1 MSTMMITLYG
11 AEKTLNEHSLS
22 LFDDI
27 VLPSE
32 FDKDTLINNIILRG
46 AEFEVLYSN
55 LDFFREA
62 VGLWF
67 KVKYKT
73 FDKWIKAALIEY
85 KPLENYSMTETF
97 TDTGNAN
104 FSNNSTITTDRT
116 NLSDVSAFD
125 SSTYSPSTKDKTDGT
140 DTNNASGTSGNSNTH
155 TGSRT
160 GNIGV
165 TTSQQMLESEYKI
178 AAWNVYE
185 HVADMFVGDFC
196 LIVY

>member
-11 AEKTLNEHSLS
+11 AEKTLNAHNLS
-22 LFDDI
+22 LFDNI
-27 VLPSE
+27 ALPSE
-32 FDKDTLINNIILRG
+32 FDKDTLTNNILLRG

-62 VGLWF
+62 VALWF

-73 FDKWIKAALIEY
+73 FDKWIKAALIDY

-104 FSNNSTITTDRT
+104 FSNESTVTTDRT

-140 DTNNASGTSGNSNTH
+140 DTNNSSGTSGNSNVH

-196 LIVY
+196 LTVY